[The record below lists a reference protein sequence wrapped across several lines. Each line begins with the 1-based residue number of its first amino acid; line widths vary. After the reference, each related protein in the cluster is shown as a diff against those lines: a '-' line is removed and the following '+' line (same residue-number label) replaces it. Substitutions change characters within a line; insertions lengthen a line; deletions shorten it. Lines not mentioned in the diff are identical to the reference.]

1 MGGDSTVG
9 EILDFA
15 DEVLLSAIV
24 LGELTY
30 GALNSRSPDDNIV
43 KLTEL
48 RRECRFVPIDEAV
61 VASYGRVRLLLKQR
75 GRPIPENDI
84 WICATAL
91 VHGASVLTHDAHFK
105 EVDGLTLV
113 AWD

>member
-1 MGGDSTVG
+1 MGGDGAVG
-9 EILDFA
+9 ELLDLA

-24 LGELTY
+24 LGELTH

-43 KLTEL
+43 KLAEL
-48 RRECRFVPIDEAV
+48 RRECRFAPVDEAV
-61 VASYGRVRLLLKQR
+61 VATYGRVRLLLKQK

-91 VHGASVLTHDAHFK
+91 ANGASVLTHDAHFK
-105 EVDGLTLV
+105 EVEGLTI
-113 AWD
+113 ASWD